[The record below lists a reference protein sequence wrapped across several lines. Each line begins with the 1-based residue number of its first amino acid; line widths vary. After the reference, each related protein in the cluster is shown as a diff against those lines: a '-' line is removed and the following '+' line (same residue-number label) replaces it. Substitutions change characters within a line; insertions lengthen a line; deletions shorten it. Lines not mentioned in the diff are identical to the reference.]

1 LLRPVIG
8 IMCGTTTI
16 TPFIITVTASTR
28 VAVKTAVA
36 WPLTGKI

>member
-16 TPFIITVTASTR
+16 TPFIITATASIR
-28 VAVKTAVA
+28 VAVKTTVA
-36 WPLTGKI
+36 WPMTGEI